1 MSKRKIQEHKEKSWN
16 PLESYQKVCN
26 TINAWP
32 NWKKMAYNEM
42 FAISAHAEKLRIE

>member
-16 PLESYQKVCN
+16 PLKSYQKVCN

-32 NWKKMAYNEM
+32 NWKKWHIMRCSRSLLMLKN
-42 FAISAHAEKLRIE
+42 